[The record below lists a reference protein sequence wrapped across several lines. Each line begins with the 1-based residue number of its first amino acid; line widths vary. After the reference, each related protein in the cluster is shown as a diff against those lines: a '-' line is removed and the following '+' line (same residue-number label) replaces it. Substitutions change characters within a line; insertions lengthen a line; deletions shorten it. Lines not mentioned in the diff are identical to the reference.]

1 MTGVQTC
8 ALPIL
13 SNILLR
19 GMGPVIAG
27 IVAGAIAAMISTRL
41 LAGLLFGIEPNDVS
55 TLTAIALLLG
65 LVALIGCAI
74 PARRA
79 LRVDPVKALRTD

>member
-1 MTGVQTC
+1 
-8 ALPIL
+8 
-13 SNILLR
+13 
-19 GMGPVIAG
+19 MGPVIAG

-41 LAGLLFGIEPNDVS
+41 LAGLLFGIKPNDVS